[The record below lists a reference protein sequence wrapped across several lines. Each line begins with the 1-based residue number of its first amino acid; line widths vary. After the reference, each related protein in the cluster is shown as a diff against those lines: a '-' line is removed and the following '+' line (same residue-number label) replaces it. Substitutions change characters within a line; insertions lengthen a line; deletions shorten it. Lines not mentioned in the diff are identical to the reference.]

1 MNPNDLEKAFASTG
15 VVLSGVTRSQL
26 DESTPCSSWK
36 VRELVNHIVGG
47 TMYFAS
53 VAATG
58 NPPEGSSP
66 EGASPDFA
74 AGDDYVAV
82 FNKGAAQAV
91 EAFSAEGAME
101 RTMHMPF
108 GDLPGSVFINIAAI
122 DTFTHGWDLARA
134 TGQPSNLDPALASEM
149 LGVARSFLPDEMR
162 GPEPAP
168 FGPRVEPPA
177 GASPADQLAAFLG
190 RQP

>member
-1 MNPNDLEKAFASTG
+1 MNPKDLEKAFASTG
-15 VVLSGVTRSQL
+15 AVLSGVTRAQL

-53 VAATG
+53 VAGTG
-58 NPPEGSSP
+58 NPPEG
-66 EGASPDFA
+66 ESPDFA

-101 RTMHMPF
+101 RIMHMPF
-108 GDLPGSVFINIAAI
+108 GDLPGSAFINIAAI

-134 TGQPSNLDPALASEM
+134 TGQPSNLDPGLASEM
-149 LGVARSFLPDEMR
+149 LGVAQSFLPDEMR

-177 GASPADQLAAFLG
+177 GAPPADQLAAFLG

>member
-1 MNPNDLEKAFASTG
+1 MNPKELEKAFATTG
-15 VVLSGVTRSQL
+15 AVLSGVTREQL
-26 DESTPCSSWK
+26 DGPTPCASWK

-47 TMYFAS
+47 TMFFAS
-53 VAATG
+53 VAGTG
-58 NPPEGSSP
+58 KPPEG
-66 EGASPDFA
+66 ESPDFS

-91 EAFSAEGAME
+91 EAFSAEGAMD
-101 RTMHMPF
+101 RIMHMPF
-108 GDLPGSVFINIAAI
+108 GDIPGSAFINIAAV

-134 TGQPSNLDPALASEM
+134 TGQPTNLDPALAGDL
-149 LGVARSFLPDEMR
+149 LGVAQSFLPDAMR

-168 FGPRVEPPA
+168 FGPPVEPPA
-177 GASPADQLAAFLG
+177 GASPADQLAAYLG